1 MIAPPTPPT
10 TAPTGPPTT
19 CGRAS
24 SRSRLSMSR
33 HGEGKQADRGYSRD
47 ITNGHWKPFRE
58 EPGLAQQDSPG
69 AAAALR
75 AHGQGGYFVSAS
87 GVSAPPYGRQEP
99 GEVVVE
105 QLLLR
110 GA

>member
-1 MIAPPTPPT
+1 M
-10 TAPTGPPTT
+10 
-19 CGRAS
+19 
-24 SRSRLSMSR
+24 
-33 HGEGKQADRGYSRD
+33 
-47 ITNGHWKPFRE
+47 
-58 EPGLAQQDSPG
+58 AQQDSPG

-110 GA
+110 GAVPMPAARDHGHRPTFPQQLTLMTALPR